1 MNERIRYTPSG
12 RSPSGRGNPFGSLRD
27 RAAGP
32 IGRALAV
39 IAGGVVLVAALF
51 VSAVVFSVLLV
62 VGAVVGGWFWWKTRG
77 LRREIR
83 ERLAQVQQMHAGAGI
98 GPQAA
103 AGPFGSPAGVDAA
116 RARPGQAAGDVLD
129 GDFIRESEPPS
140 R

>member
-77 LRREIR
+77 LRRELR
-83 ERLAQVQQMHAGAGI
+83 ERLAQMQAGQAARPGDPAGAG
-98 GPQAA
+98 
-103 AGPFGSPAGVDAA
+103 PAQ
-116 RARPGQAAGDVLD
+116 ARPDVID
-129 GDFIRESEPPS
+129 GDFIREAEPPA

>member
-77 LRREIR
+77 LRRELR
-83 ERLAQVQQMHAGAGI
+83 ERLAQMQAGQAGRPGDPPGAG
-98 GPQAA
+98 
-103 AGPFGSPAGVDAA
+103 PAQ
-116 RARPGQAAGDVLD
+116 ARPDVID
-129 GDFIRESEPPS
+129 GDFIREAEPPA